1 MDLESEI
8 PRFLAFIAD
17 QPTRAGEA
25 VDVSAYRGDEDH
37 AYELVKLCADRNL
50 VRNLSSHDAPAA
62 ILTLAGRDVV
72 ERYRRDLADP
82 VKRAAA
88 ARTGLLRWLYQ
99 QKAAGAHYPITTHVL
114 QSEESM
120 YLGERLTEDDIDRAA
135 GYLHEQEFIKGTRSS
150 GMRGPLRTE
159 LTSKGEDCVEQY
171 GGNVT
176 AYQQGSQ
183 GRRNTNTFNFG
194 PITNNGGAMAVASE
208 GFTQNTTVGVDQD
221 GIAKLVQ
228 TLLDGLDKLQLTD
241 EARASARAELEA
253 VQQEVQQPQP
263 NPGRMT
269 AGISRA
275 VNYFMEAGKPVVTA
289 AFMLIASGYGLPP
302 AA

>member
-1 MDLESEI
+1 MEL
-8 PRFLAFIAD
+8 PRFLAWLVD
-17 QPTRAGEA
+17 QTSQPDEV
-25 VDVSAYRGDEDH
+25 VDVSAYQGTDLG
-37 AYELVKLCADRNL
+37 YELVEACADRGW
-50 VRNLSSHDAPAA
+50 VKGLSTFGGPAA
-62 ILTLAGRDVV
+62 VITLAGRHVA
-72 ERYRRDLADP
+72 EQYRRDLTDP
-82 VKRAAA
+82 VKRAAT
-88 ARTGLLRWLYQ
+88 ARTGLLRWLYAQ
-99 QKAAGAHYPITTHVL
+99 QAAGAHYPVTTHVL

-135 GYLHEQEFIKGTRSS
+135 AYLYEQGFIKGVRTAQT
-150 GMRGPLRTE
+150 RGPVRVA

-176 AYQQGSQ
+176 AYQQGGQ
-183 GRRNTNTFNFG
+183 GRGNTNTFNFG
-194 PITNNGGAMAVASE
+194 PIINNGTMAVASE
-208 GFTQNTTVGVDQD
+208 GFTQNTTVGVDQA
-221 GIAKLVQ
+221 GVAKLVQ

-241 EARASARAELEA
+241 EARTSARAELEA

-263 NPGRMT
+263 NTGRVT
-269 AGISRA
+269 AGIGRA